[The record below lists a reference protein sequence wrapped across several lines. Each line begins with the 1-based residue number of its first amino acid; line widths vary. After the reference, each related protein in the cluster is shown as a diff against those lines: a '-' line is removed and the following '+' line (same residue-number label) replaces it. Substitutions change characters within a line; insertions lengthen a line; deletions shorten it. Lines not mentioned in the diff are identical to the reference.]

1 MNFLTIIY
9 MVGVAALGFI
19 LGIITELALDAKTI
33 RDYQA
38 ENNKLRLENQQLKN
52 EAKAKEQAEVIQI
65 LDYRQRQTGTYFQPF

>member
-9 MVGVAALGFI
+9 MLGVAALGFI

-65 LDYRQRQTGTYFQPF
+65 LDYRQQKNGTYFEPF

>member
-9 MVGVAALGFI
+9 MVGVVALGFI

-38 ENNKLRLENQQLKN
+38 ENNKLRLENQQLRN

>member
-19 LGIITELALDAKTI
+19 LGVIIELALDAKTI

-38 ENNKLRLENQQLKN
+38 ENNKLRLENQQLRN
-52 EAKAKEQAEVIQI
+52 EAKSKEQAEIIQI
-65 LDYRQRQTGTYFQPF
+65 LDYRQRQNGTYFHPF